1 MKSLQFD
8 PVSLRTSDRS
18 VLDRWIVT
26 FSSARKCAQVI
37 EQGLSVGGDKV
48 VVRAWDD
55 LVREEQGDD
64 WGYPCNFRLP
74 SAKHDRVLRKFL
86 QVH

>member
-1 MKSLQFD
+1 MRSLQFD
-8 PVSLRTSDRS
+8 PVSLRLSDRS
-18 VLDRWIVT
+18 VLDRWIVA
-26 FSSARKCAQVI
+26 FSSGRNCAHVI
-37 EQGLSVGGDKV
+37 EKGLSVDGDKV

-55 LVREEQGDD
+55 IVREEQGND

-74 SAKHDRVLRKFL
+74 SAKHNRVLRKFL